1 VRISSTNIKG
11 MLIGSDREEHKL
23 HTLIDH
29 NSDICIVL
37 DHHMDTRKLQ
47 TLTKN
52 NRQIVS
58 KYTIYGTPS
67 IKRGILILVKKRSGC
82 TLSNVESLA
91 NNDILAFN
99 IIMPDMS
106 VIHTTAI
113 YAPTA
118 DLPTF
123 WDTVN
128 ETISKGDI
136 ENKLII
142 GDFNVTL
149 NHNNDS
155 YGYKTDHHPKPR
167 RVINGWLK
175 KQDLY

>member
-1 VRISSTNIKG
+1 
-11 MLIGSDREEHKL
+11 
-23 HTLIDH
+23 
-29 NSDICIVL
+29 
-37 DHHMDTRKLQ
+37 
-47 TLTKN
+47 
-52 NRQIVS
+52 
-58 KYTIYGTPS
+58 
-67 IKRGILILVKKRSGC
+67 
-82 TLSNVESLA
+82 
-91 NNDILAFN
+91 
-99 IIMPDMS
+99 MPDMS

-155 YGYKTDHHPKPR
+155 E
-167 RVINGWLK
+167 K
-175 KQDLY
+175 KRPPSQIKARN